1 MTAHSSNVTR
11 LLLGKLLE
19 DQARR
24 AERERRMP
32 FAEKLR
38 VLDQLMA
45 DGEPRVEDVTEKST
59 PMQEDL
65 PRVDT
70 SSR

>member
-1 MTAHSSNVTR
+1 MTAHSGNVTR

-32 FAEKLR
+32 FAEKLM
-38 VLDQLMA
+38 VLDRLMA
-45 DGEPRVEDVTEKST
+45 DGEPRVEDLAQEST
-59 PMQEDL
+59 RTPESL

-70 SSR
+70 GSR